1 VDVRGKKSKCG
12 HEVKRKSETFTPH

>member
-12 HEVKRKSETFTPH
+12 HEVKKKSETFSPH